1 MELLRNFLNQLIIGN
16 QVEFN
21 LVHAHLLDEGIVFN
35 QNKPRRTRNESAME
49 SEYCRLH
56 NITLRAWG
64 SPSQQ
69 DAEKDGREGCSQ
81 AEPFWQVA
89 AA

>member
-49 SEYCRLH
+49 YCRLH

-64 SPSQQ
+64 PPRSRKAYRPI
-69 DAEKDGREGCSQ
+69 AGRGERW
-81 AEPFWQVA
+81 P
-89 AA
+89 